1 MMTII
6 ILIMATGGKIMAN
19 TKHNRQLDI
28 IDPKLLN
35 FPIRIIGAG
44 GIGSWTTLALAK
56 MGCSKLTVQDFDKV
70 DITNTGSQIYSD
82 NDIGHDKTEALNFNL
97 EQLGL
102 YDLKRDNS
110 KWEPGQKITEP
121 VVIMALDSLET
132 RKALW
137 QELKK
142 NPKVNLVIDGRMA
155 GDFLRIFYV
164 PLNGDYAKYEQY
176 FVERNS
182 IDPTPCTG
190 KAVVYNVFMVASI
203 ITNLIKKYAKKELTQ
218 FLEFSFD
225 LGELQIL

>member
-1 MMTII
+1 
-6 ILIMATGGKIMAN
+6 MAN

-28 IDPKLLN
+28 INPKLLN

-56 MGCSKLTVQDFDKV
+56 MGCSNITVQDFDTV
-70 DITNTGSQIYSD
+70 DITNTGSQIYSEE
-82 NDIGHDKTEALNFNL
+82 DINNPKVNSLGVEINHMTEVDINQD
-97 EQLGL
+97 E
-102 YDLKRDNS
+102 R
-110 KWEPGQKITEP
+110 KWEPGQKIKEP
-121 VVIMALDSLET
+121 VVILALDSLET
-132 RKALW
+132 RKAIW
-137 QELKK
+137 QELKN
-142 NPKVNLVIDGRMA
+142 NPKTQLVIDGRMA

-176 FVERNS
+176 FVEHAN

-225 LGELQIL
+225 LDGLQIL